1 MLFPEVLNGPDAGAY
16 ASLAGVVF
24 AMVFWRKFRRGA

>member
-1 MLFPEVLNGPDAGAY
+1 MLPEIFSGPDAGAY